1 MDLQIERKFEQ
12 ILDNSSYSLL
22 DDYEIET
29 PQGWKSISS
38 IMKTV
43 PYKVWYIKTTNKELY
58 CADTHIVFN
67 DEYNQV
73 YIKDLK
79 IKDSIQT
86 KDGLEKILE
95 IKELD
100 YSEEMY
106 DIEIDS
112 IEHEYYTNGI
122 TSHNTTVVAAYLL
135 HQLCFR
141 ENIMIAVLANK
152 NAQAK
157 EVLTRIKEMFE
168 ALPQWLKPGV
178 IAWNRESIELDTGT
192 KALSAATSA
201 SSIRGKTINCL
212 TGDMKSTF
220 RDKETGEI
228 IEMSMSELK
237 ERLTNV

>member
-1 MDLQIERKFEQ
+1 MDLQLEKKFKR
-12 ILDNSSYSLL
+12 ILDKKSYSLL
-22 DDYEIET
+22 NDYEIET
-29 PQGWKSISS
+29 PQGWKDISN
-38 IMKTV
+38 IMQTI
-43 PYKVWYIKTTNKELY
+43 PYKVWYLKTDNNKELY
-58 CADTHIVFN
+58 CADTHIIF
-67 DEYNQV
+67 DDDYNQKYV
-73 YIKDLK
+73 KDLK
-79 IKDSIQT
+79 IGDLIQT
-86 KDGLEKILE
+86 KTGLDKIIE

-106 DIEIDS
+106 DIEINS
-112 IEHEYYTNGI
+112 FQHEYYTNDI
-122 TSHNTTVVAAYLL
+122 ISHNTTIVAAYLL

-228 IEMSMSELK
+228 IEMSMNELK
-237 ERLTNV
+237 ERLI